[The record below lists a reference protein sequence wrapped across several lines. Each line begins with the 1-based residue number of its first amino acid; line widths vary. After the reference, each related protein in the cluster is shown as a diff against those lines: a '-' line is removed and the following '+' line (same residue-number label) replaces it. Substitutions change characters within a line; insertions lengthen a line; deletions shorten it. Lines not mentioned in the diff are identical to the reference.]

1 MRRSPRR
8 RPRCPTARWCRIIS
22 ATCASNSSVSPM
34 PPRHGSARWPATA
47 NPSIARA
54 CSRRSR
60 TQKHGWKAGNARMAA
75 CRRLVAPIAACAIAA
90 ATACAPKRVELP
102 SGATTPLADAAAA
115 YDQAVQECRGTRT
128 IQATLGLS
136 GRAGTMKLRGSVDA
150 GFEAPEKVRLE
161 GRHPLGRPV
170 FILVAAPEATLFL
183 PRENRVLRN
192 VGAAEIVEAL
202 VGLPLGGGELR
213 SLVSGC
219 GFAVAEPS
227 QGRSYAAGWVAV
239 DTGESTTYLRQ
250 VDGRWRVAAAS
261 RPPLVVHYSG
271 FVLGRPT
278 VLRL

>member
-1 MRRSPRR
+1 
-8 RPRCPTARWCRIIS
+8 
-22 ATCASNSSVSPM
+22 
-34 PPRHGSARWPATA
+34 
-47 NPSIARA
+47 
-54 CSRRSR
+54 
-60 TQKHGWKAGNARMAA
+60 MAA

-102 SGATTPLADAAAA
+102 SGAATPFADAAAA
-115 YDQAVQECRGTRT
+115 YEQAVQECRGART

-202 VGLPLGGGELR
+202 VGVPLGGGELR

-239 DTGESTTYLRQ
+239 DTGDSTTYLRQ

-261 RPPLVVHYSG
+261 RPPLVVHYSA

-278 VLRL
+278 VLRLQASDASKADLTVRLSDVNINVPLEPQVFEVNASGADPLTLEELRRAGPLGGPSL